1 MRAVGRGPGRPRRLR
16 PTRGLRLRRFLLAAN
31 AQVSARSRSSER
43 GSCRPQT
50 GEAPERGG
58 TDGGQREAGTAP
70 HVPGS
75 EEKWGFLD
83 CCLSKR
89 RAVTRRRR
97 KEGTLSQRQSFSKK
111 RSQVCSWHESL
122 SRGSLFPR
130 PGDGAGACR
139 ALGRL
144 SPREDTRAEEAAG
157 LRGRRERERG
167 RARRWAVIE
176 GAGVT
181 SWR

>member
-1 MRAVGRGPGRPRRLR
+1 MRAAGRGPGRPRRLR

-75 EEKWGFLD
+75 EEKRGFLD

-89 RAVTRRRR
+89 RAVTRRG
-97 KEGTLSQRQSFSKK
+97 KEGTLSQRQSFSEK
-111 RSQVCSWHESL
+111 RSRVRSWHQSL

-144 SPREDTRAEEAAG
+144 GPREDTRAEEAAG
-157 LRGRRERERG
+157 RGGGAETRG
-167 RARRWAVIE
+167 PGPPRSE
-176 GAGVT
+176 GA
-181 SWR
+181 